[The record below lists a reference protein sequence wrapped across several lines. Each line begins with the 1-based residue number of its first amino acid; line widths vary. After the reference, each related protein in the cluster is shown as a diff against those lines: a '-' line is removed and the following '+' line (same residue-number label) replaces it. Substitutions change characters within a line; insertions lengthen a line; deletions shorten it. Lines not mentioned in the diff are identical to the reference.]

1 MSFPPFAMAGCISTL
16 LDPARI
22 VLHLQSTDRA
32 GALQEL
38 AHRLADHGDVT
49 DFNGFYEDLLIR
61 DRLDSTCLGNGLA
74 LPHARTVHVRS
85 IVLAVGRSDAGI
97 VFEGG
102 QDHVNLLFML
112 GTPQSQ
118 PGEYLVVLR
127 ALCKIC
133 KAPADRAALLA
144 APTPAAFISAVAA
157 IEARL
162 GL

>member
-1 MSFPPFAMAGCISTL
+1 MAGRISTL

-22 VLHLQSTDRA
+22 VLHLQSTNRG
-32 GALQEL
+32 GALQEVAHLL
-38 AHRLADHGDVT
+38 AGHPEMT
-49 DFNGFYEDLLIR
+49 DFGGFYEDLLIR

-74 LPHARTVHVRS
+74 LPHARTSHVRD
-85 IVLAVGRSDAGI
+85 IMLAVGRSDAGI
-97 VFEGG
+97 LFEHG
-102 QDHVNLLFML
+102 QELVNLFFML
-112 GTPQSQ
+112 GTPESQ

-144 APTPAAFISAVAA
+144 APTPATFIAAVAA
-157 IEARL
+157 TETRL

>member
-1 MSFPPFAMAGCISTL
+1 MAGRISSL

-22 VLHLQSTDRA
+22 VLHLQSTERG
-32 GALQEL
+32 GALQEVAQLL
-38 AHRLADHGDVT
+38 AGHPDVT

-74 LPHARTVHVRS
+74 LPHARTAHVRN

-97 VFEGG
+97 LFEHG

-112 GTPQSQ
+112 GTPVSQ

-133 KAPADRAALLA
+133 KAPADRAALLT
-144 APTPAAFISAVAA
+144 APTPADFLAAVAA